1 MIRFFF
7 LLLSLTHCVEVYAKT
22 GLPCPRFASF
32 RANKANV
39 HVGPGKQYP
48 VEWVYVRQFLPVE
61 IIAEFDHWR
70 QIRDIDG
77 SVSWAHVSLLSGKR
91 YGILTGKT
99 QSIKDKPSDSSDTL
113 ARIEPGVIVSLK
125 KTQGEWL
132 QIESRSEHGK
142 FQGWVRGKFVWGF
155 YPNEKSF

>member
-7 LLLSLTHCVEVYAKT
+7 LLLSLTNCIEIHAKT
-22 GLPCPRFASF
+22 GLSCPRFASF

-48 VEWVYVRQFLPVE
+48 VEWVYVKQFLPVE

-77 SVSWAHVSLLSGKR
+77 AVSWAHVSLLSGKR

-99 QSIKDKPSDSSDTL
+99 QNIKDKPSDSSSTL

-125 KTQGEWL
+125 KIQGEWL
-132 QIESRSEHGK
+132 QIESRSEQGK
-142 FQGWVRGKFVWGF
+142 FQGWVKGKYIWGF